1 MSSLKRTIMENNY
14 CHLEL
19 FNFREKEQDLV
30 RDEMNPC
37 KITGMLCDFD
47 FTYNTYFEYNFE
59 TNYKKIWKIK
69 WVKFLSI

>member
-1 MSSLKRTIMENNY
+1 MENNY

-37 KITGMLCDFD
+37 KITGMFAIL
-47 FTYNTYFEYNFE
+47 TSHMYNTYFEYNFE
-59 TNYKKIWKIK
+59 TNYKKFGK
-69 WVKFLSI
+69 LNG

>member
-37 KITGMLCDFD
+37 KITGMFAIL
-47 FTYNTYFEYNFE
+47 TSHITHISNITL
-59 TNYKKIWKIK
+59 KLIIK
-69 WVKFLSI
+69 NLEN